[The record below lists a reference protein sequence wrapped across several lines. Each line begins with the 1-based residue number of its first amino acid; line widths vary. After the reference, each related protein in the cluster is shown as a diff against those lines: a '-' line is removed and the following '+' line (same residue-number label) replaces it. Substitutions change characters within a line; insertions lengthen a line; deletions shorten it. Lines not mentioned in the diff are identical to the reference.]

1 VAVNQATRHGF
12 ATAIGVLAALVAW
25 QVLSAKFPQIKTSFA

>member
-12 ATAIGVLAALVAW
+12 ATAIGVLAALVVW
-25 QVLSAKFPQIKTSFA
+25 QILSAKVPSLQTKVA